1 MKWRGCLSPPP
12 FSRKETSQLF
22 EKFQSDIDNFFVVFA
37 HSDIKNFVAVSVHID
52 RRELS
57 NIRNINSVIFV
68 QHKFK
73 DIFEKILQ
81 FAKILLMIN
90 PHAQRELAII
100 VKNHETSGVIVV
112 IKLFEN
118 DLHNKFSLN
127 LIVNKL
133 NI

>member
-1 MKWRGCLSPPP
+1 MEGGDKHPLP
-12 FSRKETSQLF
+12 FL
-22 EKFQSDIDNFFVVFA
+22 EKKLLEKLQSDIDNFFVATEFA
-37 HSDIKNFVAVSVHID
+37 HSDIQNLFAVFVHID
-52 RRELS
+52 GGKLS
-57 NIRNINSVIFV
+57 NIRNIHPVVFFHHDLS
-68 QHKFK
+68 Q
-73 DIFEKILQ
+73 IFEEIIES
-81 FAKILLMIN
+81 ANVLMIN
-90 PHAQRELAII
+90 SHAQCELAII

>member
-1 MKWRGCLSPPP
+1 MEGVINTPSIFLEKKL
-12 FSRKETSQLF
+12 L
-22 EKFQSDIDNFFVVFA
+22 EKFQSEIDDFSIIPT

-52 RRELS
+52 RHELS
-57 NIRNINSVIFV
+57 NIRNIHPVVFV